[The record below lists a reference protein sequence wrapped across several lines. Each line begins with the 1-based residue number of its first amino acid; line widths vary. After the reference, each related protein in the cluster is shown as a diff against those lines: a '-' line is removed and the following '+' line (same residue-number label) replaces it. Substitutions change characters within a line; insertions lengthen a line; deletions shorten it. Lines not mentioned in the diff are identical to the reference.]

1 MIKLLKTNIKT
12 KNLIFLKS
20 SLGNID
26 FFLID
31 KIFSLPKDIKILS
44 KKNLLIFETSLGAL
58 SLKFI
63 PNTYFFIK
71 NEKFLISVN
80 LKKNKKNILNL
91 YTKLIKINIKGVL
104 QGFKLILFL
113 KGIGFKS
120 FLEKNTLILK
130 LGFSHNIVIPIPANI
145 KILNYSNRLI
155 FNSIDYLALSQF
167 VNYIKNHKK
176 PEPFKG
182 KGLLFKNE
190 KIFQK
195 EGKKSKK

>member
-1 MIKLLKTNIKT
+1 M
-12 KNLIFLKS
+12 
-20 SLGNID
+20 
-26 FFLID
+26 ID

-195 EGKKSKK
+195 EGKKRKK